1 MDKSQRHRTNVDET
15 ARSVQCRREI
25 QIRKLQRLAR
35 DALNIATAEKLL
47 AFFGYSGAAAG
58 IAYFT

>member
-1 MDKSQRHRTNVDET
+1 MANSFRGCRET
-15 ARSVQCRREI
+15 

-35 DALNIATAEKLL
+35 DARNIATAEKLL